1 MPQKIN
7 QIEKMKNKLFTCL
20 VLLTTIVNG
29 QDITKKEVQNQV
41 IRVLDSLNQVKIAEE
56 KSKPKK
62 ENWYENIGLRGYV
75 QIRYNGL
82 LSSND
87 KVSCDQCDKS
97 WGTTSTAA
105 DAKSNNGFFIRRARM
120 IFSGQVHPN
129 VYIYIQ
135 PDFASSP
142 TTGVNHFAQ
151 LRDAYFDLSIDKKKE
166 YRFRVGQSKVPY
178 GFENLQSSQNR
189 LTLDRND
196 ALNSAV
202 ANERDLGVFFYWA
215 PSKIRDRFAMLV
227 KDGYKGSG
235 DYGVFAFG
243 AYNGQTA
250 NKSEA
255 NRDLHVVTRVSYP
268 FVVGNQIIEPGLQ
281 AYTGKW
287 AFTNELSLE
296 EKDKNG
302 IITKPAVTT
311 PNKLNTLDQRIA
323 ASFILYP
330 KPFGIQAEYTIGKG
344 PRYDKVKN
352 SVDVSKLE
360 GGYVTLNYKLDLPNH
375 KYLYPFA
382 KFQYYDGGKKFE
394 KDARSYVVR
403 DYEIGLEWQPFKAFE
418 LVAEWVIA
426 DRTFE
431 DSALKNNRQQGNLL
445 RLQAQFN
452 F

>member
-1 MPQKIN
+1 MKKI
-7 QIEKMKNKLFTCL
+7 LFAG
-20 VLLTTIVNG
+20 LLTVSSLLNA
-29 QDITKKEVQNQV
+29 QDIKKDEISKEVY
-41 IRVLDSLNQVKIAEE
+41 RVLDSITKVKLAE
-56 KSKPKK
+56 KVKADK
-62 ENWYENIGLRGYV
+62 ELWYNKLSIRGYV
-75 QIRYNGL
+75 QVRYNGL
-82 LSSND
+82 FSTND

-97 WGTTSTAA
+97 WGTTSTTA
-105 DAKSNNGFFIRRARM
+105 DAKSNNGFFIRRTRI

-129 VYIYIQ
+129 VYVYIQ
-135 PDFASSP
+135 PDFASAPAS
-142 TTGVNHFAQ
+142 GVNHFAQ
-151 LRDAYFDLSIDKKKE
+151 LRDAYADISFDKDKE
-166 YRFRVGQSKVPY
+166 FRVRLGQSKVPY

-202 ANERDLGVFFYWA
+202 SNERDLGAFFYWA
-215 PSKIRDRFAMLV
+215 PAKVRERFAMLV
-227 KDGYKGSG
+227 KDGFKGSG

-255 NRDLHVVTRVSYP
+255 NRDLHFVTRVSYP
-268 FVVGNQIIEPGLQ
+268 FAVGNQIIEPGLQ

-287 AFTNELSLE
+287 ALSSTDIATAANL
-296 EKDKNG
+296 DKNYL
-302 IITKPAVTT
+302 T
-311 PNKLNTLDQRIA
+311 DQRVA

-330 KPFGIQAEYTIGKG
+330 KPFGIQAEYNIGRG
-344 PRYDKVKN
+344 PRYDKVTNK
-352 SVDVSKLE
+352 VDVSSLE

-375 KYLYPFA
+375 KYLFPFA

-403 DYEIGLEWQPFKAFE
+403 DYEFGLEWQPFKAFE

>member
-1 MPQKIN
+1 MV
-7 QIEKMKNKLFTCL
+7 TCM
-20 VLLTTIVNG
+20 VNA
-29 QDITKKEVQNQV
+29 QDINKDAVAKEVV
-41 IRVLDSLNQVKIAEE
+41 RVLDSINKVKAAEE

-62 ENWYENIGLRGYV
+62 EHWYDNIGIRGYV
-75 QIRYNGL
+75 QVRYNGL
-82 LSSND
+82 LSTND

-97 WGTTSTAA
+97 WGTTSTAV
-105 DAKSNNGFFIRRARM
+105 DAKSNNGFFIRRAR
-120 IFSGQVHPN
+120 IVFSGQIHPN
-129 VYIYIQ
+129 VYFYIQ

-142 TTGVNHFAQ
+142 ATGVNNFAQ
-151 LRDAYFDLSIDKKKE
+151 IRDAYFDLSFDKNKE
-166 YRFRVGQSKVPY
+166 YRVRIGQSKVPF

-202 ANERDLGVFFYWA
+202 ANERDLGAFFYWA
-215 PSKIRDRFAMLV
+215 PSEVRERFAMLV

-235 DYGVFAFG
+235 DYGVLAFG

-250 NKSEA
+250 NKSEG
-255 NRDLHVVTRVSYP
+255 NRNLHVVARASYP
-268 FVVGNQIIEPGLQ
+268 FVIGNQIIEPGIQ

-287 AFTNELSLE
+287 AFTSELSS
-296 EKDKNG
+296 G
-302 IITKPAVTT
+302 VTT
-311 PNKLNTLDQRIA
+311 ADKQYTKDQRLA

-330 KPFGIQAEYTIGKG
+330 KPFGVQAEYNIGKG
-344 PRYDKVKN
+344 PRYNKITN
-352 SVDVSKLE
+352 TVDESSLE
-360 GGYVTLNYKLDLPNH
+360 GGYVTLNYKLDLPKH
-375 KYLYPFA
+375 QYIFPFA

-403 DYEIGLEWQPFKAFE
+403 DYELGIEWQPIKAFE
-418 LVAEWVIA
+418 LVAEYVIA

-431 DSALKNNRQQGNLL
+431 DSALPNNRQKGNLL

>member
-1 MPQKIN
+1 MLSLGYFVTSAQEVKKD
-7 QIEKMKNKLFTCL
+7 E
-20 VLLTTIVNG
+20 
-29 QDITKKEVQNQV
+29 ITKAVMH
-41 IRVLDSLNQVKIAEE
+41 VLDSINKTKIAEDKE
-56 KSKPKK
+56 KPKK
-62 ENWYENIGLRGYV
+62 EHWYDNIGIRGYV
-75 QIRYNGL
+75 QVRYNGL
-82 LSSND
+82 ISTND

-97 WGTTSTAA
+97 WGTTSTAP
-105 DAKSNNGFFIRRARM
+105 DAKANNGFFIRRARI

-129 VYIYIQ
+129 VYFYIQ

-142 TTGVNHFAQ
+142 SSGVNNFAQ

-166 YRFRVGQSKVPY
+166 YRFRVGQSKIPF

-189 LTLDRND
+189 LSLDRND
-196 ALNSAV
+196 AINSAA

-215 PSKIRDRFAMLV
+215 PEEIRERFAMLV
-227 KDGYKGSG
+227 RDGYKGSG

-250 NKSEA
+250 NKTEA
-255 NRDLHVVTRVSYP
+255 NRNLHVVTRITYP
-268 FVVGNQIIEPGLQ
+268 FVIGNQIIEPGLQ

-287 AFTNELSLE
+287 AFTSELST
-296 EKDKNG
+296 G
-302 IITKPAVTT
+302 VTT
-311 PNKLNTLDQRIA
+311 PNKLQTTDQRIGA
-323 ASFILYP
+323 TFVLYP
-330 KPFGIQAEYTIGKG
+330 RPFGIQTEYNIGRG
-344 PRYDKVKN
+344 PRYDKVTN
-352 SVDVSKLE
+352 TVQVSDLE
-360 GGYVTLNYKLDLPNH
+360 GGYITLNYKWDLP
-375 KYLYPFA
+375 KKQYLFPFA

-403 DYEIGLEWQPFKAFE
+403 DYELGLEWQPFKAFE

-431 DSALKNNRQQGNLL
+431 DSALKNNRQRGNLL

>member
-1 MPQKIN
+1 MKKILIAGLILCSWMAN
-7 QIEKMKNKLFTCL
+7 A
-20 VLLTTIVNG
+20 
-29 QDITKKEVQNQV
+29 QDVKKDEITKSVV
-41 IRVLDSLNQVKIAEE
+41 RILDSINKVKAAEE
-56 KSKPKK
+56 KAKVKK
-62 ENWYENIGLRGYV
+62 EHWYDNVAIRGYV
-75 QIRYNGL
+75 QVRYNGL

-105 DAKSNNGFFIRRARM
+105 DAKSNNGFFIRRAR
-120 IFSGQVHPN
+120 IVFSGQVHPN
-129 VYIYIQ
+129 VAFYFQ

-142 TTGVNHFAQ
+142 ATGVNNFAQ
-151 LRDAYFDLSIDKKKE
+151 IRDVYADISFDKNKE
-166 YRFRVGQSKVPY
+166 YRVRIGQSKVPF

-202 ANERDLGVFFYWA
+202 ANERDLGAFFYWA

-235 DYGVFAFG
+235 DYGVLAFG

-250 NKSEA
+250 SKSEG
-255 NRDLHVVTRVSYP
+255 NRNLHVVARASYP
-268 FVVGNQIIEPGLQ
+268 FEIGGQIIEPGIQ

-287 AFTNELSLE
+287 AFGSELSA
-296 EKDKNG
+296 G
-302 IITKPAVTT
+302 VTT
-311 PNKLNTLDQRIA
+311 PNKLNTTDQRVA
-323 ASFILYP
+323 ATLVLYP
-330 KPFGIQAEYTIGKG
+330 KPFGIQAEYNIGKG
-344 PRYDKVKN
+344 PRYDKATN
-352 SVDVSKLE
+352 SVQTGHLE
-360 GGYVTLNYKLDLPNH
+360 GGYVTLNYKWDLPKH
-375 KYLYPFA
+375 QYLYPFA

-403 DYEIGLEWQPFKAFE
+403 DYELGLEWQPFKAFE

-426 DRTFE
+426 DRRFE
-431 DSALKNNRQQGNLL
+431 DSALQNNRQKGNLL

>member
-1 MPQKIN
+1 MRKI
-7 QIEKMKNKLFTCL
+7 L
-20 VLLTTIVNG
+20 VAMLSLGYFVTSAQEVKK
-29 QDITKKEVQNQV
+29 DEITKAVMH
-41 IRVLDSLNQVKIAEE
+41 VLDSINKAKIAEDKE
-56 KSKPKK
+56 KPKK
-62 ENWYENIGLRGYV
+62 EHWYDNIGIRGYV
-75 QIRYNGL
+75 QVRYNGL
-82 LSSND
+82 LSTND

-97 WGTTSTAA
+97 WGTTSTAP
-105 DAKSNNGFFIRRARM
+105 DAKANNGFFIRRARI

-129 VYIYIQ
+129 VYFYIQ

-142 TTGVNHFAQ
+142 SSGVNNFGQ

-166 YRFRVGQSKVPY
+166 YRFRVGQSKIPF

-189 LTLDRND
+189 LSLDRND
-196 ALNSAV
+196 AINSAA

-215 PSKIRDRFAMLV
+215 PAEIRERFAMLV
-227 KDGYKGSG
+227 RDGYKGSG

-250 NKSEA
+250 NKTEA
-255 NRDLHVVTRVSYP
+255 NRNLHVVTRITYP
-268 FVVGNQIIEPGLQ
+268 FVIGNQIIEPGLQ

-287 AFTNELSLE
+287 AFTSELST
-296 EKDKNG
+296 G
-302 IITKPAVTT
+302 VTT
-311 PNKLNTLDQRIA
+311 PNRLQTTDQRIGA
-323 ASFILYP
+323 TFVLYP
-330 KPFGIQAEYTIGKG
+330 KPFGIQTEYNIGKG
-344 PRYDKVKN
+344 PRYDKVTN
-352 SVDVSKLE
+352 TVQVSDLE
-360 GGYVTLNYKLDLPNH
+360 GGYITLNYKWDLP
-375 KYLYPFA
+375 KKQYLFPFA

-403 DYEIGLEWQPFKAFE
+403 DYELGLEWQPFKAFE

-431 DSALKNNRQQGNLL
+431 DSALKNNRQRGNLL

>member
-1 MPQKIN
+1 M
-7 QIEKMKNKLFTCL
+7 NKKS
-20 VLLTTIVNG
+20 TTA
-29 QDITKKEVQNQV
+29 E
-41 IRVLDSLNQVKIAEE
+41 IRE
-56 KSKPKK
+56 
-62 ENWYENIGLRGYV
+62 
-75 QIRYNGL
+75 
-82 LSSND
+82 
-87 KVSCDQCDKS
+87 
-97 WGTTSTAA
+97 
-105 DAKSNNGFFIRRARM
+105 
-120 IFSGQVHPN
+120 
-129 VYIYIQ
+129 
-135 PDFASSP
+135 
-142 TTGVNHFAQ
+142 
-151 LRDAYFDLSIDKKKE
+151 
-166 YRFRVGQSKVPY
+166 
-178 GFENLQSSQNR
+178 
-189 LTLDRND
+189 
-196 ALNSAV
+196 
-202 ANERDLGVFFYWA
+202 
-215 PSKIRDRFAMLV
+215 RFAMLV

-243 AYNGQTA
+243 VYNGQTA

-255 NRDLHVVTRVSYP
+255 NRNLHVVSRVTYP
-268 FVVGNQIIEPGLQ
+268 FLIGNQIIEPGLQ

-287 AFTNELSLE
+287 AFTSELST
-296 EKDKNG
+296 G
-302 IITKPAVTT
+302 VTT
-311 PNKLNTLDQRIA
+311 PDKLYTLDQRVG

-330 KPFGIQAEYTIGKG
+330 KPFGVQAEYNIGRG

-360 GGYVTLNYKLDLPNH
+360 GGYVTLNYKLDLPKH
-375 KYLYPFA
+375 QYLFPFA

>member
-287 AFTNELSLE
+287 AMASTDITTAATL
-296 EKDKNG
+296 DKNYL
-302 IITKPAVTT
+302 T
-311 PNKLNTLDQRIA
+311 DQRVA
-323 ASFILYP
+323 ASFIMYP

-394 KDARSYVVR
+394 KDARSYMVR